1 MVLRFFLA
9 FIARVEGTFHTKTD
23 LATARLRVN
32 VLFPEWMSFFKKS
45 FLTCFL
51 DNNGV
56 KSVLGGVVHW
66 EANKHVLHAIRLSAD
81 LLKDNGIKVARVDT
95 EKNISNPLTK
105 QVACVEQS
113 EKELL
118 ALAAPRG
125 KSPLITYGDSTKFV
139 VDDRVVFSTKTAE
152 PIVLPI
158 FFHEE
163 KATESMSDSDEESG
177 PVPLHVFH
185 GRPYDP
191 DYARRIAD
199 GTVVFNFE
207 QLLRANRERSAAV
220 AEEPSQEEAKDAVL
234 GGPPI
239 VDNIGVA
246 SLASSI
252 SEESHLVLNRHELPT
267 LTSTQD
273 SADALSK
280 AENVD

>member
-1 MVLRFFLA
+1 MCDFMALNGGAKTVIWIKK
-9 FIARVEGTFHTKTD
+9 FIQWIYETPSVPA
-23 LATARLRVN
+23 
-32 VLFPEWMSFFKKS
+32 
-45 FLTCFL
+45 TCFL

-66 EANKHVLHAIRLSAD
+66 EANKHVLVHAIRLSAD

-152 PIVLPI
+152 LIVLPI
-158 FFHEE
+158 VFHEE
-163 KATESMSDSDEESG
+163 KAAESMHDSDEESG

-220 AEEPSQEEAKDAVL
+220 AKKPSPGGAKDAVL

-246 SLASSI
+246 SLAISI
-252 SEESHLVLNRHELPT
+252 SEASHLDLNRHELPM